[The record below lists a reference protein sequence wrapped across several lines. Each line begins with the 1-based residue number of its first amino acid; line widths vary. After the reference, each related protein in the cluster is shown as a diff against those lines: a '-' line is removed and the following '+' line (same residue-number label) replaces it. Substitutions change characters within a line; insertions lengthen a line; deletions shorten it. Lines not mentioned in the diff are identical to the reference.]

1 VPHFVGGRKKER
13 ERERKKL
20 VSSHIS
26 SAGERKRE
34 REKETR
40 IKPHFVGGRKKERER
55 EKEAPILRVHR
66 CRPLTTCKRE
76 RERER

>member
-1 VPHFVGGRKKER
+1 MPPEGALHPSHILLAGERKR

-34 REKETR
+34 REKEAR
-40 IKPHFVGGRKKERER
+40 
-55 EKEAPILRVHR
+55 ILRVHR
-66 CRPLTTCKRE
+66 CRPLTTHKRE
-76 RERER
+76 RERERERE